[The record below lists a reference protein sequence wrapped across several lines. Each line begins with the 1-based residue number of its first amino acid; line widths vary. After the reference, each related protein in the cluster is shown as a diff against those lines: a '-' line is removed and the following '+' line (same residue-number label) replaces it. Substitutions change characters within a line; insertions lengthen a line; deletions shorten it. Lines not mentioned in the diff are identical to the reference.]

1 MKPSKLQAVVRGT
14 LFSYV
19 LTALLLTALAFLLYR
34 FRLGESQVSLGI
46 NLVYV
51 VSCLAGGF
59 LAGKAARQ
67 RRFLW
72 GLFTGI
78 LYFLILFF
86 ASFAVSRELG
96 AGSRE
101 LLTVFLMCAGSG
113 TIGGMIS

>member
-51 VSCLAGGF
+51 SPAWPEVFWPEKQPGRDVFSGDF
-59 LAGKAARQ
+59 LQ
-67 RRFLW
+67 ES
-72 GLFTGI
+72 FT
-78 LYFLILFF
+78 F
-86 ASFAVSRELG
+86 
-96 AGSRE
+96 
-101 LLTVFLMCAGSG
+101 
-113 TIGGMIS
+113 

>member
-78 LYFLILFF
+78 LYF
-86 ASFAVSRELG
+86 
-96 AGSRE
+96 
-101 LLTVFLMCAGSG
+101 
-113 TIGGMIS
+113 